1 MSLIW
6 VITIFMVLLA
16 FRMPLAFSL
25 GIAGSSYFLFS
36 DFLPFEVAVQRM
48 VSASQS
54 FPLLAVPFFILAG
67 QLMNSSGI
75 TASLVHLSRLLVSWI
90 NGGLAH
96 VTVLLSVTM
105 GGVAGS
111 AVADA
116 SMQARVLGPAMV
128 QSGLPKGFA
137 AASLAISSLI
147 TATIPPSIGLI
158 LYGFMGNVSIGQLF
172 LAGVIPGL
180 LMAVA
185 LMLAIFW
192 VAKWRKFELDVAVK
206 PSTKAVAIA
215 LWQAKWAL
223 LFPILLIVTIRF
235 GFFTPSEA
243 GAFAVVYAFLVGFA
257 HKKFTFKS
265 LYDSLSQSVSDIGMV
280 MLIILSAN
288 ISAYAIAFEQF
299 PQTLTEALLT
309 IELPP
314 TLMLLAILGF
324 LALIGMFM
332 EATVIVLLLTPIL
345 VPVVSQMGFDP
356 VHFGVLMMIVVTL
369 GGMTP
374 PVGVAMYAVCGILK
388 CSVERYVIDAMPLF
402 LAVFLLVVLL
412 VQWPDLVMFLP
423 NGLAGL

>member
-1 MSLIW
+1 MSLLW
-6 VITIFMVLLA
+6 VLLGFMLLLA
-16 FRMPLAFSL
+16 LRMPLAFSL
-25 GIAGSSYFLFS
+25 GIAGSSYFFMS

-67 QLMNSSGI
+67 QLMNVSGI

-90 NGGLAH
+90 SGGLAH

-116 SMQARVLGPAMV
+116 SMQARVLGPAMI
-128 QSGLPKGFA
+128 QSGLPKGFS

-172 LAGVIPGL
+172 LAGIIPGL
-180 LMAVA
+180 LMAIA
-185 LMLAIFW
+185 LMLAIYW
-192 VAKWRKFELDVAVK
+192 VAKWKKFNVESAAK
-206 PSTKAVAIA
+206 PTLKAVAAA

-223 LFPILLIVTIRF
+223 LFPVLLIVTIRF

-243 GAFAVVYAFLVGFA
+243 GAFAVVYAFIVGVF
-257 HKKFTFKS
+257 HKQLTVKS
-265 LYDSLSQSVSDIGMV
+265 LYAALSQSVSDIGMV
-280 MLIILSAN
+280 MLIILCAN
-288 ISAYAIAFEQF
+288 ISAYAIAFEQM
-299 PQTLTEALLT
+299 PQNLTEALLT
-309 IELPP
+309 IQLPP
-314 TLMLLAILGF
+314 TLMVFAILGF
-324 LALIGMFM
+324 LAIIGMFM

-345 VPVVSQMGFDP
+345 VPVVTQMGFDP
-356 VHFGVLMMIVVTL
+356 VHFGILMMIVVTL

-374 PVGVAMYAVCGILK
+374 PVGVAMYAVCGILN
-388 CSVERYVIDAMPLF
+388 CSVERYVLDAMPLF
-402 LAVFLLVVLL
+402 VAIIVLVIILAVF
-412 VQWPDLVMFLP
+412 PDLVMFLP
-423 NGLAGL
+423 NGLAG